1 VDRRAGCGRRRQAAR
16 LRARPAGIGPASL
29 AVDGRA
35 AGACNGG
42 MSEQSIF
49 RADGAAALLQRVQ
62 RLRADSPARWGR
74 MDAAQM
80 LAHCQQ
86 PLRVVLGD
94 LRMKRGLAGYLF
106 GGLARKSM
114 LGPRPYKL
122 NLPTA
127 PEFRIRD
134 PRDFERERA
143 ALVALVQRCAAG
155 GPAAITRD
163 PHPFFGPLTT
173 EEWEGHMLKHLDHHL
188 RQFGV
193 D

>member
-1 VDRRAGCGRRRQAAR
+1 
-16 LRARPAGIGPASL
+16 
-29 AVDGRA
+29 
-35 AGACNGG
+35 

-49 RADGAAALLQRVQ
+49 RPDGAAALLQRVQ

-86 PLRVVLGD
+86 TLRVVLGD
-94 LRMKRGLAGYLF
+94 LKMKRILVGYLF
-106 GGLARKSM
+106 GGLAKKST
-114 LGPRPYKL
+114 LSPRPYKP

-127 PEFRIRD
+127 PEFRITD
-134 PRDFERERA
+134 KRDFERERTA
-143 ALVALVQRCAAG
+143 FVALVQRCAAG

-173 EEWEGHMLKHLDHHL
+173 DEWEVHMWKHLDHHL